1 MLSDDYQKDMK
12 ILAIDDEETALRL
25 YQGVLREDGHKVDV
39 AMTGQEGIDKVNQ
52 GNYDLIILDLK
63 LPDIFGTD
71 LLKKIVDKITW
82 IPVIIITAH
91 PSLESSID
99 AIRTGG
105 VHEYIIKPFG
115 AEDLKLAVRRV
126 VEKNSLMIENQRL
139 LTKLERANQAL
150 SQRVDELEK
159 CARIAQNYEQKVEEL
174 QQKIKTLEKGSNP
187 LDI

>member
-1 MLSDDYQKDMK
+1 MK

-25 YQGVLREDGHKVDV
+25 YQAVLKEEGHAVDV
-39 AMTGQEGIDKVNQ
+39 AMTGTEGIDKVHQ

-63 LPDIFGTD
+63 LPDIYGTD

-82 IPVIIITAH
+82 VPVIIITAH

-99 AIRTGG
+99 AIKTGG

-115 AEDLKLAVRRV
+115 AEDLKLAIRRV
-126 VEKNSLMIENQRL
+126 IEKNRLMIENQRL

-159 CARIAQNYEQKVEEL
+159 MARIAQDYEQKITALEA
-174 QQKIKTLEKGSNP
+174 KIKK
-187 LDI
+187 IK